1 MPNVQQIKTSVRGY
15 DFLPG
20 RPQLLAAIGKVLKF
34 DYFWA
39 HSFSLILR
47 LRVNRSWPLTDLRD
61 GLPRMAKRKTKR
73 NVGRLE
79 PLRGFKISNA
89 PMERLAQDG
98 LLPDVHDRM
107 GLTRVCGQP
116 FLFAIARDAHT
127 IFATWNI
134 DWRSVFGK
142 AMPADR
148 QVHLRVIG
156 DDGVIETRV
165 TVEPMSAM
173 HYLTISRLYDS
184 YRVEI
189 GYFQPFDTWH
199 PVATSDEVEMPPHG
213 NVERADVD
221 LATIPFHLSFQQL
234 ANLFGAANDTSVARL
249 VSEFQERVLTCD
261 NSDGATPSDTQ
272 ILRSLNL
279 SLPAIATAERNFR
292 KIDTEQLARRARR
305 MLRFA
310 ATSPARGFEARL
322 AGVKFSAVA

>member
-1 MPNVQQIKTSVRGY
+1 MPNVHQIKTSVRGY
-15 DFLPG
+15 DLLPG

-34 DYFWA
+34 DYFWT

-73 NVGRLE
+73 NAGRLE
-79 PLRGFKISNA
+79 ARRGFKICRD
-89 PMERLAQDG
+89 PMVRLVQDG
-98 LLPDVHDRM
+98 LLPDVHDRT
-107 GLTRVCGQP
+107 GLTRVHGQP

-173 HYLTISRLYDS
+173 HYLTIPRLYDS

-199 PVATSDEVEMPPHG
+199 PVATSDEVEMPLQG
-213 NVERADVD
+213 SVEPADVD

-234 ANLFGAANDTSVARL
+234 ANLFGAANDTSVAKV
-249 VSEFQERVLTCD
+249 VSEFQRRVL
-261 NSDGATPSDTQ
+261 NSDKPNEATRSDTQ
-272 ILRSLNL
+272 ILRNLNL
-279 SLPAIATAERNFR
+279 SLPEIAAAERDFK
-292 KIDTEQLARRARR
+292 KIDTEKLARRARA
-305 MLRFA
+305 MFRFA
-310 ATSPARGFEARL
+310 ATSPVRGFEANS
-322 AGVKFSAVA
+322 GS